1 MTPYGIDKL
10 FVFAKN
16 FHRNSYRFYSHAS
29 AHCDSADAKWL
40 FEQLTDQ
47 TRGDQLTVSQLHSEL
62 SAALEANGVGQA
74 AKSSPLSMQLMSGGD
89 NDMPQFDPMAEL
101 TGEESTD
108 QLISR
113 AAVVE
118 EQAAAF
124 FTALAHL
131 VSAKAMRRQLTSVAD
146 HHRTHWAQLR
156 QLATMHQIY
165 PTQAAGSASHGG

>member
-16 FHRNSYRFYSHAS
+16 FHRSSYRFYSHAS
-29 AHCDSADAKWL
+29 AHCDCPDAKWL
-40 FEQLTDQ
+40 FAQLTEQ
-47 TRGDQLTVSQLHSEL
+47 TQHDLLTVSQLHSEL
-62 SAALEANGVGQA
+62 SAALEANGIGQA
-74 AKSSPLSMQLMSGGD
+74 TSGNSLSMQLMSD
-89 NDMPQFDPMAEL
+89 HDEIPQFDPMAEL
-101 TGEESTD
+101 TGEESAD

-113 AAVVE
+113 AAGIE

-124 FTALAHL
+124 FTALTHL
-131 VSAKAMRRQLTSVAD
+131 VSAKGMKRQLSGVAD

-165 PTQAAGSASHGG
+165 PTQAAGSVGHGG